1 MAAPRSGKALSSRQY
16 RGQVR
21 VDATEALKHLER
33 VVKYFETY
41 EFSDAMEEV
50 AKIGVE
56 SMQKSVLKNDSAP
69 FSALAR
75 RLGVNKGPGRYR
87 TGKMYNSIGSRL
99 QPGPKT
105 FKIIVGY
112 IKGTFEEYFKFQD
125 RGFWNKWELE
135 AIGEGFNG
143 RVSTGPNAPPG
154 LHFKWRDK
162 PKWTEG
168 TYALRDARQ
177 NMLDAVPRVV
187 KKFEKKIR
195 SRAAKAGK
203 RGGRGTP

>member
-1 MAAPRSGKALSSRQY
+1 MPAPRHGGQLSGRQY

-33 VVKYFETY
+33 VAAYFQTY
-41 EFSDAMEEV
+41 EFADAMQEV

-56 SMQKSVLKNDSAP
+56 SMQKSILSNENAP
-69 FSALAR
+69 FSSVAR
-75 RLGVNKGPGRYR
+75 QLGVNKGPGRYR
-87 TGKMYNSIGSRL
+87 TGKMYNSVGSRL
-99 QPGPKT
+99 QNGPKT
-105 FKIIVGY
+105 FKVIVGY
-112 IKGTFEEYFKFQD
+112 LKGTFEDYFKYQD
-125 RGFWNKWELE
+125 RGFWNKCKLE
-135 AIGEGFNG
+135 AVGEAFNG
-143 RVSTGPNAPPG
+143 RVSTGPNAPRG

-177 NMLDAVPRVV
+177 NMIDSIPGVV

-195 SRAAKAGK
+195 RRASKVK
-203 RGGRGTP
+203 